1 MVSAGE
7 VHLPGRPRDI
17 IGVKAPAITAQRQP
31 PQKLSAASITGV
43 HRFAFTTDRNDWLD
57 A

>member
-17 IGVKAPAITAQRQP
+17 VGVKALAVVAQRCYE
-31 PQKLSAASITGV
+31 
-43 HRFAFTTDRNDWLD
+43 AFGRVV
-57 A
+57 